1 VDDSCASLPTNNV
14 QATVTLSLIQTSE
27 EEVNNLLKNVDVGK
41 ACGFDGIGNNILK
54 LCANGISNSFTS
66 FVNFSFSSGKYPDKL
81 KLANVIPI
89 FKKDDRQS
97 KLNYRLISLLVSLSK
112 IVEKIAYI
120 RLYNFLLEIG
130 FLNPLQSGFRPGD
143 PTISQLMYIV
153 HTIYHT
159 LEQGKEVRMVFLNI
173 SKAFDKVWHK
183 GLLYKLEVIG
193 IQDPLL
199 SWLKSYLSH

>member
-1 VDDSCASLPTNNV
+1 MQFVGFSI
-14 QATVTLSLIQTSE
+14 ATGHCLYQSSVSNRGVSITT
-27 EEVNNLLKNVDVGK
+27 
-41 ACGFDGIGNNILK
+41 
-54 LCANGISNSFTS
+54 GISNSFTS
-66 FVNFSFSSGKYPDKL
+66 FVNFSFSSGKYPDKW

-97 KLNYRLISLLVSLSK
+97 KLNYRPISLLVSLSK

-143 PTISQLMYIV
+143 STVNQLMYIV
-153 HTIYHT
+153 HTIYHA
-159 LEQGKEVRMVFLNI
+159 LEQGKEVRMVFLDT

-199 SWLKSYLSH
+199 SWLKSYLSNRKQRVVIEGQSSK